1 MLVLK
6 RKVEESITIADKIYI
21 KILSIGG
28 ESVNVGVEA
37 PREIRIFRTDN
48 LNEIDGNGNGNSNGN
63 GNGNG
68 NGKINAGSNGN
79 GRKVSDK
86 VAAAKREI

>member
-6 RKVEESITIADKIYI
+6 RKVEESITIDNRIRI

-28 ESVNVGVEA
+28 ESVNVGVDA
-37 PREIRIFRTDN
+37 PREIKVFRTDN
-48 LNEIDGNGNGNSNGN
+48 QNEASTGEN

-68 NGKINAGSNGN
+68 NGKRNKTKYKAVGKSNDILN
-79 GRKVSDK
+79 QTMHHPYK
-86 VAAAKREI
+86 

>member
-6 RKVEESITIADKIYI
+6 RKVEESITIADKIRI

-37 PREIRIFRTDN
+37 PREIKIFRTDN
-48 LNEIDGNGNGNSNGN
+48 QNLNNDNG
-63 GNGNG
+63 
-68 NGKINAGSNGN
+68 
-79 GRKVSDK
+79 
-86 VAAAKREI
+86 

>member
-37 PREIRIFRTDN
+37 PREIRIFRTEN
-48 LNEIDGNGNGNSNGN
+48 LKDKIGNGNGNDNGKNN

-68 NGKINAGSNGN
+68 NGKG
-79 GRKVSDK
+79 KY
-86 VAAAKREI
+86 

>member
-6 RKVEESITIADKIYI
+6 RKVEESITIADKIRI

-37 PREIRIFRTDN
+37 PREIKVYRSDN
-48 LNEIDGNGNGNSNGN
+48 LNE
-63 GNGNG
+63 
-68 NGKINAGSNGN
+68 NGK
-79 GRKVSDK
+79 
-86 VAAAKREI
+86 

>member
-6 RKVEESITIADKIYI
+6 RKVEESITIADKIQI

-37 PREIRIFRTDN
+37 PREIRIFRTEN
-48 LNEIDGNGNGNSNGN
+48 LKKH
-63 GNGNG
+63 
-68 NGKINAGSNGN
+68 NGKGGKGTGKTKEEEQYSETAL
-79 GRKVSDK
+79 
-86 VAAAKREI
+86 